1 MVELLFFVYLMFK
14 RLFILKKT
22 IGYFALYFSF
32 LLSYIAIAQQQ
43 PSINYTNTNDIIRVG
58 KYLNT
63 LEDTSGKLTINDV
76 DKLNTFIPS
85 TNDIPN
91 FGITKS
97 TYWAKFS
104 INNNTDVEDF
114 ILEFEKI
121 TAQELVLY
129 YKTHPTDSNYVI
141 QNSNNNSK
149 KYSGQLFLFD
159 FKVPK
164 KESVTLYVKFKTNWG
179 ATFPIK
185 ISTRDRILHQLFND
199 ELIKGIYLGILFIMV
214 FYNMFIYFSIR
225 EKSYFFYVIYIFSFL
240 LFQFNELGY
249 AYKYFWVAKP
259 HLFDM
264 ASKLLPNLTCLTAV
278 LFVRD
283 YLKTKKYT
291 PKLDKFYNFAI
302 ILLILSFA
310 FPFIKE
316 SNNAFFTFINVTTL
330 VISLYTLLIAIII
343 LRKGFQPAKYFLIA
357 WSILLFSIIQFN
369 LSNLGFIP
377 YYPITDHSLEIGSVI
392 EVFLLSL
399 GLAYRINVLKKEKEI
414 SQERTINLIEE
425 KKSIIEN
432 QNLVLEKLVYERTQK
447 LELRNK
453 IISEK
458 NEEKSIMMREIHHR
472 VKNNLQ
478 MINSMVRLQSRY
490 LDKEN
495 ASDSLKEVERRILT
509 MSLLH
514 EKMYQSD
521 NLVSINIKEYI
532 TAVMSD
538 LSYIFDSKKNVKYTL
553 NIDDIKFKT
562 ETILYI
568 GLLVNELITNS
579 LKHAFNEQDNGLLH
593 ISLFQ
598 KNINEYTLNV
608 TNNGV
613 EINFDK
619 LNNSDSL
626 GQRLIRNFVKQLH
639 GKLTI
644 ESNKNET
651 SFIVQFTEN

>member
-1 MVELLFFVYLMFK
+1 M
-14 RLFILKKT
+14 
-22 IGYFALYFSF
+22 
-32 LLSYIAIAQQQ
+32 LSCIVVAQQN
-43 PSINYTNTNDIIRVG
+43 PSINYTNSSKIIRAG

-63 LEDTSGKLTINDV
+63 LEDKTGKLTIDDV
-76 DKLNTFIPS
+76 SKLNTFVPS
-85 TNDIPN
+85 TNEIPN

-104 INNNTDVEDF
+104 INNTTDIEDF

-121 TAQELVLY
+121 TALELVLY
-129 YKTHPTDSNYVI
+129 YKEHHSDDSYVV
-141 QNSNNNSK
+141 QNANHGSK
-149 KYSGQLFLFD
+149 KYSGQLFLLD
-159 FKVPK
+159 FKIPK
-164 KESVTLYVKFKTNWG
+164 KETTTLYVKFKTNW
-179 ATFPIK
+179 AVTFPIK
-185 ISTRDRILHQLFND
+185 ISTRERMLHQLFNH

-225 EKSYFFYVIYIFSFL
+225 EKSYCFYVIYIFSFL

-259 HLFDM
+259 DLFDF

-283 YLKTKKYT
+283 FLKTKKYT

-316 SNNAFFTFINVTTL
+316 SNSAFFTFINIITL
-330 VISLYTLLIAIII
+330 VISLFTLVVAIII
-343 LRKGFQPAKYFLIA
+343 LRIGFQPAKYFLIA

-425 KKSIIEN
+425 KKNIIEN
-432 QNLVLEKLVYERTQK
+432 QNLVLEKLVFERTQK

-490 LDKEN
+490 LDKDN

-521 NLVSINIKEYI
+521 NLVSINVKEYI
-532 TAVMSD
+532 TAVMTD
-538 LSYIFDSKKNVKYTL
+538 LSRIFDGKKNVKYTL
-553 NIDDIKFKT
+553 NIDNINLKT

-568 GLLVNELITNS
+568 GLLVNELTTNT
-579 LKHAFNEQDNGLLH
+579 LKHAFNEQDDGHLC
-593 ISLFQ
+593 ISLHRL
-598 KNINEYTLNV
+598 NTHEYMLKV

-639 GKLTI
+639 GELNI
-644 ESNKNET
+644 ESNKDET
-651 SFIVQFTEN
+651 SFSIQFTEN